1 MEELC
6 YVALSCLLAIVLLY
20 GVLELHYF
28 MRMCLCVLLARF
40 VKRRCHILEATTVN
54 GMWQTL
60 HSNRGVAPPPLT
72 IPSLHRREVSNF
84 SYTFKIFELGTTGI
98 FKGGWTDGLIYT
110 NYGWIKN

>member
-60 HSNRGVAPPPLT
+60 HSNSGGS
-72 IPSLHRREVSNF
+72 PSHINYPFTPQERS
-84 SYTFKIFELGTTGI
+84 FKFQLYIQNI
-98 FKGGWTDGLIYT
+98 
-110 NYGWIKN
+110 